1 MIDKYIRNIT
11 VPVNKILFDHYS
23 ELDLDESELIILIK
37 LMQHHNDTQPLPDI
51 TKLIKGTTLTTKS
64 ILSLIHI

>member
-11 VPVNKILFDHYS
+11 LPVNKILFDHYS

-37 LMQHHNDTQPLPDI
+37 LMQHHADSQPLPDI
-51 TKLIKGTTLTTKS
+51 TKLIEGTTLTT
-64 ILSLIHI
+64 